1 MNFDYGLL
9 PNAGPFLLSS
19 SRGRFVV
26 ARPCA
31 NDTGWSFHAA
41 SSRGYALPRSR
52 VFVVA
57 VDLVGVGIGERVLVV
72 NGSSA
77 RMTDGT
83 RDKSI
88 DSAIVAKVDTIQ
100 VET

>member
-1 MNFDYGLL
+1 MILGKVIGNIVSTQKNKDLIGEKLL
-9 PNAGPFLLSS
+9 IVKAIDLEGNLL
-19 SRGRFVV
+19 
-26 ARPCA
+26 AP
-31 NDTGWSFHAA
+31 
-41 SSRGYALPRSR
+41 
-52 VFVVA
+52 FVVA